1 MSDTLTSTLEAETL
15 NLGKLL
21 NEVYRV
27 ERNQQDIV
35 MKIIDALSQAKRDL
49 EEELMNGF
57 TVFNELPQV
66 HDLLTS
72 ARKSLANGNS
82 EPLPHLSALISS
94 LTCRKQQLE
103 NCLFRAMVSKNI
115 KHSNEVNIIK
125 IIALLVIG
133 LLSCLIAGLTI
144 VRMWFKF
151 KH

>member
-1 MSDTLTSTLEAETL
+1 MSDNLTTTLETETL

-21 NEVYRV
+21 NEVYRY
-27 ERNQQDIV
+27 ERNQQDLI

-57 TVFNELPQV
+57 SIFNELPQV

-82 EPLPHLSALISS
+82 ESLSHLSALISS

-103 NCLFRAMVSKNI
+103 NCLFRAMVSV
-115 KHSNEVNIIK
+115 SEQS
-125 IIALLVIG
+125 LIG
-133 LLSCLIAGLTI
+133 S
-144 VRMWFKF
+144 
-151 KH
+151 

>member
-1 MSDTLTSTLEAETL
+1 MSESLTTTLEAETL

-27 ERNQQDIV
+27 ERNQQDVV

-57 TVFNELPQV
+57 SVFQELPQV

-72 ARKSLANGNS
+72 ARKSLANGHS
-82 EPLPHLSALISS
+82 ESLSHLSALISS

-103 NCLFRAMVSKNI
+103 NCLFRAMVSCNNLKRRL
-115 KHSNEVNIIK
+115 SK
-125 IIALLVIG
+125 ILKGYYIPDF
-133 LLSCLIAGLTI
+133 S
-144 VRMWFKF
+144 
-151 KH
+151 